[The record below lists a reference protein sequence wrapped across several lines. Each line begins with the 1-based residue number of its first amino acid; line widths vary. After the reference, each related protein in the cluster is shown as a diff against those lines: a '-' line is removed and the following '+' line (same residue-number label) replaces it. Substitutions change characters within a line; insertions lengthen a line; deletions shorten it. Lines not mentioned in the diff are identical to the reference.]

1 MEKQNQLKQVFATV
15 ISNIELMPG
24 HHLMSVKAPDIAEGA
39 RPGQFIS
46 INCGQ
51 DFILRR
57 PLSIH
62 RVDKKN
68 QISILF
74 AVVGA
79 GTYWLSQRR
88 KGEKLDLLSPLG
100 NGFIINPE
108 SKKLLLAAGGIGIAP
123 LVFLAQKALSNRKS
137 VKLIMGT
144 RTKDCLY
151 PKELL
156 PKGIE
161 TVITTEDGSDGVKGK
176 VTDILP
182 KYADWADQVC
192 ACGPLAMY
200 QSIGKQ
206 SNQWQSK
213 PSIQISLEVRIG
225 CGIGA
230 CFGCSIKT
238 KKGMKQVCRDG
249 PVFNLDEVI
258 LEEVRI

>member
-1 MEKQNQLKQVFATV
+1 MKQVLATV
-15 ISNIELMPG
+15 ISNIEVMPEHYLMR
-24 HHLMSVKAPDIAEGA
+24 LKAPDIAKVA
-39 RPGQFIS
+39 KPGQFVTIS
-46 INCGQ
+46 CGP
-51 DFILRR
+51 DLILRR

-62 RVDKKN
+62 LVDKQN
-68 QISILF
+68 QLSILF
-74 AVVGA
+74 AVVGT
-79 GTYWLSQRR
+79 GTHWLSQRR
-88 KGEKLDLLSPLG
+88 KDEKLDVLGPLG
-100 NGFIINPE
+100 NGFLIKPE
-108 SKKLLLAAGGIGIAP
+108 SKQLLLAAGGIGIAP
-123 LVFLAQKALSNRKS
+123 LVFLAKNALSDRKL

-151 PKELL
+151 PIELL

-161 TVITTEDGSDGVKGK
+161 TVITTEDGSEGVKGK

-182 KYADWADQVC
+182 KYADWADQVY

-200 QSIGKQ
+200 QSIDNQ
-206 SNQWQSK
+206 SNRWTSK
-213 PSIQISLEVRIG
+213 IPIQISLEVKIG

>member
-1 MEKQNQLKQVFATV
+1 VERPNQLKQVLATV

-24 HHLMSVKAPDIAEGA
+24 HHVIRVEAPDIAAEA
-39 RPGQFIS
+39 RPGQFVTIS
-46 INCGQ
+46 CGRELM
-51 DFILRR
+51 LRR

-62 RVDKKN
+62 GVDPN

-79 GTYWLSQRR
+79 GTHWLSQRR
-88 KGEKLDLLSPLG
+88 KGEKLDLLGPLG
-100 NGFIINPE
+100 NGFVFQPE

-123 LVFLAQKALSNRKS
+123 LVFLAQKALSDRKL

-144 RTKDCLY
+144 RAKDGLY

-156 PKGIE
+156 PEGIE
-161 TVITTEDGSDGVKGK
+161 TLITTEDGSDGEKGK

-182 KYADWADQVC
+182 KYVDWADQVY

-200 QSIGKQ
+200 QSIDKQ
-206 SNQWQSK
+206 SNQWRSK
-213 PSIQISLEVRIG
+213 TPIQISLEVRIG

-249 PVFNLDEVI
+249 PVFNLDEVL